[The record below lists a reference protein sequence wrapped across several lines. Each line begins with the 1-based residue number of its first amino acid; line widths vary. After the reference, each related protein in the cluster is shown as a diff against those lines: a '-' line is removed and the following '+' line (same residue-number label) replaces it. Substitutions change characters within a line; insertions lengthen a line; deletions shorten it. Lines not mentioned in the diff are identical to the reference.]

1 MFVKIFLLTNPI
13 GLRAEP
19 RGGLAESV
27 AKLSGDENMAVLM
40 QDAGGKVSRAGRLS
54 GHAR

>member
-19 RGGLAESV
+19 RGRLAESV

-40 QDAGGKVSRAGRLS
+40 QDAGGKVGRAGRLS